1 MGYLTGAMRKRVSAP
16 IVRLEETE
24 DGTYRW
30 VLEYDEEVTRMEH
43 VEIPLF
49 GVDPDDPEK
58 AKRVAAELA
67 ECPPSQVRVEL

>member
-1 MGYLTGAMRKRVSAP
+1 MRRMASTP

-30 VLEYDEEVTRMEH
+30 VLEYDEEVTRIEH

-58 AKRVAAELA
+58 AKRVAAELI
-67 ECPPSQVRVEL
+67 ERPPKDVRVEL